1 MEFKDTILKANHLYR
16 ASIKKDSSLY
26 RVYKRKCVLIVPE
39 ELTVISR
46 DYEDY
51 IQSVVYIDIVGMFG
65 ENGRIYLTQDTF
77 NFEKPTVSDIFE
89 MAHRMNIR
97 KSDYRYDFKTNTV
110 IER

>member
-1 MEFKDTILKANHLYR
+1 MELKDIILQPYHLYR

-26 RVYKRKCVLIVPE
+26 RVYKRKYVLIVPE
-39 ELTVISR
+39 ELIIISS
-46 DYEDY
+46 DYDDCV
-51 IQSVVYIDIVGMFG
+51 QSVVYIDIGGMFG
-65 ENGRIYLTQDTF
+65 ENGRIYLSKDTF
-77 NFEKPTVSDIFE
+77 DFEKATVSDIFE